1 MITAFLKLMA
11 GQSVIIQPFSN
22 ILIGGGK
29 KILKKR
35 KTLKKTNMRKNLS
48 RKKATKRKN
57 LNKKKS
63 LYKRTNKKSNKRT
76 NKKSNKKSNKRT
88 NKKSNKR
95 KCNCDTSR
103 SYNGKEPSPKGLGFC
118 AHCSPE
124 NITMKGLDGDLWKN
138 EKYSKGKRWVK
149 VRIDMN

>member
-63 LYKRTNKKSNKRT
+63 LYKRTNKKSNKR
-76 NKKSNKKSNKRT
+76 
-88 NKKSNKR
+88 